1 MSSFQTLDK
10 ILNCSLSCLVVVVV
24 HFMSA
29 DNQTLPS
36 PKGDCMA
43 MAALCVPFYDLV
55 IGKIKS
61 MRECSSSSSIII
73 CTIHILGRY
82 LLVSDA
88 FRLLCSTIL
97 STAICSSVFV
107 VSSTVTFSP
116 PGAGKHLF
124 RRDPIGIKETES

>member
-1 MSSFQTLDK
+1 MSSFQTLGK
-10 ILNCSLSCLVVVVV
+10 ILNCSPSCLVVVVV

-29 DNQTLPS
+29 DNQTLTS
-36 PKGDCMA
+36 PKGGCMA

-61 MRECSSSSSIII
+61 MQECSSSIII

-88 FRLLCSTIL
+88 FRLLCNTIL

-116 PGAGKHLF
+116 PGAGKYLF
-124 RRDPIGIKETES
+124 RRDPIGTKETES